1 MFSSLT
7 SRLLTVV
14 FMAAVLVGL
23 AAPAHAEEIKNFAVE
38 ATLDQNRWL
47 TIEETIDYDFG
58 YLQRHGMLRTLPERY
73 RRNFLTYDLNYTV
86 ESVTMDGQEVSWRTE
101 DQGPDL
107 VIRVGDPFLFVT
119 GTHRYV
125 IRYSTDR
132 AINDFSDSHE
142 LYWNVTGNSWP
153 IPIDQASFRFSGIT
167 TQKRACYTGRTGS
180 TDSACSFQPSRDPS
194 LVVADAPGRAAP
206 YEGFTV
212 ILEFPKGSI
221 KKEPLLKTLL
231 YIVRDNFFIFFPLL
245 LAVLMIVI
253 WYLWGRDP
261 RGRGVIIPQYE
272 APDKLTPALMAGL
285 VDQQISSKAMTAAI
299 LDLAR
304 RGHAKVILMGK
315 DPEVPDKVLFRRIQ
329 PPPKDVLAPYEQ
341 ELMKAL
347 LDDQDEVNL
356 RRPPSQAQQ
365 VAYQKVIKAIMDDM
379 LAKGWF
385 LKNPEA
391 VRGGWM
397 TAAFLIGMFAFIAK
411 APLYL
416 VLAAVVALCGW
427 QMPKMTRLAAEVCE
441 RVLGFKRF
449 LSVTEKTRL
458 AFSDAPAKRPEQF
471 AEFLPAAV
479 ALGVEK
485 EWAKQFADLTI
496 PPPDYI
502 QGMGH
507 SWVGL
512 SYVNAISRVTHSVG
526 SSMSYHQ
533 TRAGSG
539 RSGFSSGGGFSGG
552 GFGGGGGGSW

>member
-1 MFSSLT
+1 
-7 SRLLTVV
+7 
-14 FMAAVLVGL
+14 
-23 AAPAHAEEIKNFAVE
+23 
-38 ATLDQNRWL
+38 
-47 TIEETIDYDFG
+47 
-58 YLQRHGMLRTLPERY
+58 
-73 RRNFLTYDLNYTV
+73 
-86 ESVTMDGQEVSWRTE
+86 
-101 DQGPDL
+101 
-107 VIRVGDPFLFVT
+107 
-119 GTHRYV
+119 
-125 IRYSTDR
+125 
-132 AINDFSDSHE
+132 
-142 LYWNVTGNSWP
+142 
-153 IPIDQASFRFSGIT
+153 
-167 TQKRACYTGRTGS
+167 
-180 TDSACSFQPSRDPS
+180 
-194 LVVADAPGRAAP
+194 
-206 YEGFTV
+206 
-212 ILEFPKGSI
+212 
-221 KKEPLLKTLL
+221 
-231 YIVRDNFFIFFPLL
+231 
-245 LAVLMIVI
+245 
-253 WYLWGRDP
+253 
-261 RGRGVIIPQYE
+261 
-272 APDKLTPALMAGL
+272 
-285 VDQQISSKAMTAAI
+285 
-299 LDLAR
+299 
-304 RGHAKVILMGK
+304 
-315 DPEVPDKVLFRRIQ
+315 
-329 PPPKDVLAPYEQ
+329 
-341 ELMKAL
+341 
-347 LDDQDEVNL
+347 
-356 RRPPSQAQQ
+356 
-365 VAYQKVIKAIMDDM
+365 MDDM